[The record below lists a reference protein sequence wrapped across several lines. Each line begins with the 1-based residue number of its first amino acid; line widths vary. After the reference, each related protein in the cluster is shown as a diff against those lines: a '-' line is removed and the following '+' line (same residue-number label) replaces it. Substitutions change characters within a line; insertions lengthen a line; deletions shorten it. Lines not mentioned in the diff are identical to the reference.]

1 MEQGVKVARVVSLA
15 RTVGAWTILS
25 AVTLSFGVQ
34 LLAGF
39 AESRTENWSST
50 ELCRSA
56 PAPEPGHSSRTD
68 AQLAGNL

>member
-1 MEQGVKVARVVSLA
+1 MEQGMKAARVVSLA

-25 AVTLSFGVQ
+25 AIALSFGVQ

-39 AESRTENWSST
+39 GESRTEDWPSA

-56 PAPEPGHSSRTD
+56 PAPV
-68 AQLAGNL
+68 L

>member
-1 MEQGVKVARVVSLA
+1 MEQGMKVARVASFA

-25 AVTLSFGVQ
+25 AVTLSFSVR

-39 AESRTENWSST
+39 GESRAGNWSSA

-56 PAPEPGHSSRTD
+56 PAPEPDQFSRTD
-68 AQLAGNL
+68 AQLAGNP

>member
-1 MEQGVKVARVVSLA
+1 MEQGMKAARVVSLV

-25 AVTLSFGVQ
+25 AVTLSFSVQ

-39 AESRTENWSST
+39 GEARTENWSSA

-56 PAPEPGHSSRTD
+56 PAP
-68 AQLAGNL
+68 LL